1 MPISDRY
8 PIIAIVGRTNVGKST
23 LFNRITERNQA
34 LVSDIE
40 NTTRDS
46 NQAEGYWNNHNFTV
60 VDTAGIIDVKYL
72 SDKKLL
78 NNPLNNIDLKT
89 QKQVVAFLKKASII
103 ILMMDNKAGILPADR
118 DMAKFFQ
125 KRKELKERLVLVVN
139 KVDNY
144 KQKNEAA
151 IFNKLGLGEPLYIS
165 AASGSGTGDLLEAVV
180 NRLPEDKAAQKP
192 KWEGYTEEDEI
203 EGEGEQDEDR
213 PINVCIIGKP
223 NVGKSSL
230 LNSIL
235 GYERVIVSDIPHTTR
250 EPQKTQVIYKDHII
264 NVIDTAG
271 ISKHG
276 HKAERLEKYGIMKS
290 LATLK
295 HADIALLMLDISED
309 ITHQDAKIIEEIT
322 NVRKSFIILA
332 NKWDLIPDRNV
343 KKWTADIYQKL
354 PFVTWAPIH
363 FLSAKTGAKVDKI
376 FDLVLAIAA
385 ARKVKLSDSQL
396 DKFLKRIVKVH
407 KPSKGKG
414 IGHPHIYHIY
424 QTKIN
429 PPRFEVRIGSHD
441 DLHFS
446 YVRFIENQLR
456 AQFNIVGTPIGIR
469 VTKNIKIHS
478 MSEER
483 AAETQEK

>member
-8 PIIAIVGRTNVGKST
+8 PVIAIVGRTNVGKST

-46 NQAEGYWNNHNFTV
+46 NQAEGYWHNHNFTV

-89 QKQVVAFLKKASII
+89 QKQVVTFLKKAAII
-103 ILMMDNKAGILPADR
+103 ILLVDNKAGILPADR

-125 KRKELKERLVLVVN
+125 KRKELKDRLVLVVN

-151 IFNKLGLGEPLYIS
+151 IFNKLGLGEPIYIS
-165 AASGSGTGDLLEAVV
+165 AASGSGVGDLLETVV
-180 NRLPEDKAAQKP
+180 GRLPEDKAAQKP

-203 EGEGEQDEDR
+203 DGEGEPDEDR

-223 NVGKSSL
+223 NIGKSSL

-250 EPQKTQVIYKDHII
+250 EPQKTQIIYKDHVI

-376 FDLVLAIAA
+376 FDLVLTIAE

-396 DKFLKRIVKVH
+396 DKFLKKIVKVH

-414 IGHPHIYHIY
+414 IGHPHIYHIF

-478 MSEER
+478 LSEER
-483 AAETQEK
+483 AAEMQEK

>member
-1 MPISDRY
+1 MKISDRY
-8 PIIAIVGRTNVGKST
+8 PVVAIVGRTNVGKST

-46 NQAEGYWNNHNFTV
+46 NQAEAYWNNHNFTV

-72 SDKKLL
+72 TDKKLL

-89 QKQVVAFLKKASII
+89 QKQVVTFFKKATVII
-103 ILMMDNKAGILPADR
+103 FMVDNKAGILPADR
-118 DMAKFFQ
+118 AMAQFFQ
-125 KRKELKERLVLVVN
+125 KRKELKDKLILVVN

-151 IFNKLGLGEPLYIS
+151 VFNKLGLGEPLYIS
-165 AASGSGTGDLLEAVV
+165 AASGAATGDLLEVV
-180 NRLPEDKAAQKP
+180 VSRLPEDKAAQKP
-192 KWEGYTEEDEI
+192 KWEGYTEEAEI
-203 EGEGEQDEDR
+203 GGEGDQDEDR

-230 LNSIL
+230 LNAIL

-250 EPQKTQVIYKDHII
+250 EPQKTEVIYKNRVI

-290 LATLK
+290 LSTLK
-295 HADIALLMLDISED
+295 HADIALLMLDISEE

-322 NVRKSFIILA
+322 DARKSFIILA
-332 NKWDLIPDRNV
+332 NKWDLVPDRNV
-343 KKWTADIYQKL
+343 KKWTADIYRKL
-354 PFVTWAPIH
+354 PFCTWAPIH

-376 FDLVLAIAA
+376 FDLVLAISD

-396 DKFLKRIVKVH
+396 DKFLKRIVKIH
-407 KPSKGKG
+407 KPSKSKG
-414 IGHPHIYHIY
+414 IGYPRIYHIY

-429 PPRFEVRIGSHD
+429 PPRFEVRVGSQD
-441 DLHFS
+441 TLHFS

-456 AQFNIVGTPIGIR
+456 AQFNIVGTPIGVR
-469 VTKNIKIHS
+469 VVKNIKTHGT
-478 MSEER
+478 SEDK
-483 AAETQEK
+483 AAEAPKN

>member
-1 MPISDRY
+1 MKISDQH
-8 PIIAIVGRTNVGKST
+8 PIVAIVGRTNVGKST

-46 NQAEGYWNNHNFTV
+46 NQAEAYWNNHNFTI

-89 QKQVVAFLKKASII
+89 QKQVVSFFKKAKVII
-103 ILMMDNKAGILPADR
+103 FMVDNKSGILPADR
-118 DMAKFFQ
+118 EMAKFFQ
-125 KRKELKERLVLVVN
+125 KRPELKERLVLVVN
-139 KVDNY
+139 KVDDY

-151 IFNKLGLGEPLYIS
+151 VFNKLGLGEPMYIS
-165 AASGSGTGDLLEAVV
+165 AASGSGTGDLLEKVV
-180 NRLPEDKAAQKP
+180 GRLPEDKAAQKP
-192 KWEGYTEEDEI
+192 KWEGYEPEEEEDEAF
-203 EGEGEQDEDR
+203 DENR

-235 GYERVIVSDIPHTTR
+235 GYERVIVSDIAHTTR
-250 EPQKTQVIYKDHII
+250 EPQKTQFVYKDRVI
-264 NVIDTAG
+264 NIIDTAG

-290 LATLK
+290 LSTLK
-295 HADIALLMLDISED
+295 HADVALLMLDISQE

-332 NKWDLIPDRNV
+332 NKWDLIPERNA
-343 KKWTADIYQKL
+343 KKWTADIYRKL

-376 FDLVLAIAA
+376 FDLVLDIAA
-385 ARKVKLSDSQL
+385 ARQTQLSESQL
-396 DKFLKRIVKVH
+396 DKFLKRIVKIH
-407 KPSKGKG
+407 KPAKGRG
-414 IGHPHIYHIY
+414 IGHPHIYQIH
-424 QTKIN
+424 QTKVN

-456 AQFNIVGTPIGIR
+456 EQFKIVGTPIGIR
-469 VTKNIKIHS
+469 VTKNIKSHS
-478 MSEER
+478 MTEER
-483 AAETQEK
+483 AAEISKN

>member
-1 MPISDRY
+1 MKISGDH

-23 LFNRITERNQA
+23 LFNRIVEKNQA

-46 NQAEGYWNNHNFTV
+46 NQAVGYWSNHNFTV

-78 NNPLNNIDLKT
+78 NNPLNSIDLKT
-89 QKQVVAFLKKASII
+89 QKQVVTFFKKAAVII
-103 ILMMDNKAGILPADR
+103 FMVDNKAGIMPADR

-125 KRKELKERLVLVVN
+125 KRKELKERLILVVN
-139 KVDNY
+139 KVDNHR
-144 KQKNEAA
+144 QKNEAA
-151 IFNKLGLGEPLYIS
+151 IFNKLGLGEPVYIS
-165 AASGSGTGDLLEAVV
+165 AASGSATGDLLDIIVS
-180 NRLPEDKAAQKP
+180 RLPEDKEAQKP
-192 KWEGYTEEDEI
+192 KWEGYTEEDDDS
-203 EGEGEQDEDR
+203 EGPQDENR

-250 EPQKTQVIYKDHII
+250 EPQKTEIIYKDKVI

-295 HADIALLMLDISED
+295 HADIALLMLDISQD

-322 NVRKSFIILA
+322 DVRKSFIILA

-343 KKWTADIYQKL
+343 KKWTADIYKKL

-376 FDLVLAIAA
+376 FDLVLAIAE

-396 DKFLKRIVKVH
+396 DKFLKRIVKIH
-407 KPSKGKG
+407 KPAKGKG
-414 IGHPHIYHIY
+414 IGHPHIYRIT
-424 QTKIN
+424 QAKVN

-446 YVRFIENQLR
+446 YARFIENQLR

-469 VTKNIKIHS
+469 IVKNIKTHS

-483 AAETQEK
+483 SAEVQKA

>member
-1 MPISDRY
+1 MKVSDHY

-46 NQAEGYWNNHNFTV
+46 NQADGYWQNHNFTV
-60 VDTAGIIDVKYL
+60 IDTAGIIDVKYL
-72 SDKKLL
+72 ADKKLL
-78 NNPLNNIDLKT
+78 NNPLNSIDLKT
-89 QKQVVAFLKKASII
+89 QKQVVTFFKKAAVII
-103 ILMMDNKAGILPADR
+103 FMVDNKSGILPADR
-118 DMAKFFQ
+118 AMAKFFQ
-125 KRKELKERLVLVVN
+125 KRKELKDKLVLVVN

-151 IFNKLGLGEPLYIS
+151 IFNKLGLGEPVYMS
-165 AASGSGTGDLLEAVV
+165 AASGSGTGDLLEIVV
-180 NRLPEDKAAQKP
+180 KRLPEDKAAQKP

-203 EGEGEQDEDR
+203 DGEGIQDEDR

-250 EPQKTQVIYKDHII
+250 EPQKTEIIYKDRVI

-290 LATLK
+290 LSTLK
-295 HADIALLMLDISED
+295 HADIALLMLDISQE

-322 NVRKSFIILA
+322 DVRKSFIILA
-332 NKWDLIPDRNV
+332 NKWDLIPERNV
-343 KKWTADIYQKL
+343 KKWTADIYKKL
-354 PFVTWAPIH
+354 PFCTWAPIH

-376 FDLVLAIAA
+376 FDLVLDISA

-396 DKFLKRIVKVH
+396 DKFLKRIVKIH
-407 KPSKGKG
+407 KPAKGKG
-414 IGHPHIYHIY
+414 IGHPHIYRLS

-469 VTKNIKIHS
+469 VVKNIKIHS
-478 MSEER
+478 VSEER
-483 AAETQEK
+483 AAESQKL

>member
-1 MPISDRY
+1 MKISDQY
-8 PIIAIVGRTNVGKST
+8 PIVAIVGRTNVGKST

-46 NQAEGYWNNHNFTV
+46 NQAEAYWNNHNFTI

-89 QKQVVAFLKKASII
+89 QKQVVSFFKKAAVII
-103 ILMMDNKAGILPADR
+103 FMVDNKSGILPADR

-125 KRKELKERLVLVVN
+125 KRPELKERLVLVVN
-139 KVDNY
+139 KVDDY

-151 IFNKLGLGEPLYIS
+151 VFNKLGLGEPMYIS
-165 AASGSGTGDLLEAVV
+165 AASGSGTGDLLEKVV
-180 NRLPEDKAAQKP
+180 GRLPEDKAAQKP
-192 KWEGYTEEDEI
+192 KWEGYEPEEEEEAVFDEN
-203 EGEGEQDEDR
+203 R
-213 PINVCIIGKP
+213 PINVCLIGKP

-230 LNSIL
+230 LNSVL

-250 EPQKTQVIYKDHII
+250 EPQKTQIIYKDRAI
-264 NVIDTAG
+264 NIIDTAG

-295 HADIALLMLDISED
+295 HADVALLMLDISQE

-332 NKWDLIPDRNV
+332 NKWDLIPERNV
-343 KKWTADIYQKL
+343 KKWTADIYRKL

-376 FDLVLAIAA
+376 FDLVLDIAA
-385 ARKVKLSDSQL
+385 ARQTQLSESQL
-396 DKFLKRIVKVH
+396 DKFLKRIVKIH
-407 KPSKGKG
+407 KPAKGRG
-414 IGHPHIYHIY
+414 IGHPHIYQIH
-424 QTKIN
+424 QTKVN

-456 AQFNIVGTPIGIR
+456 EQFKIVGTPIGIR
-469 VTKNIKIHS
+469 ITKNIKAHS
-478 MSEER
+478 MTEER
-483 AAETQEK
+483 AAEIGKN